1 MTVAFCRETEHRK
14 QHNNNNIMNLKIYT
28 DEVDELARKQISRL
42 LAQPA
47 FADAKVRIMPDVHA
61 GKGCVI
67 GFTADL
73 GDKVIPNIVG
83 VDIGCG
89 MLTVNLGKQKP
100 DFAALDAIM
109 HRDIPSGMDVHRN
122 AVEVFEPFEALRCRE
137 ALSHHERL
145 LRSLGSLGGGNH
157 FVEVDADTQGNY
169 YLIIHS
175 GSRNLGKQVC
185 DIYQQVAIDRRS
197 GIGDRDQLE
206 ASLIAELKEQGR
218 QREIQAAIKDLRKNW
233 SELEP
238 DTPADLCYLEGTDRE
253 NYLHD
258 MKICQLCALRN
269 REEMADI
276 IIRGLGLDVQDMFH
290 TTHNYID
297 HESNIVRKGAISARA
312 GEKLLIPINMR
323 DGCIYGTGKGN
334 DDWNQ
339 SAPHGA
345 GRILSR
351 TQALKQLSLA
361 EFQEQMKG
369 IYTTSVT
376 KRTLDESPMAYK
388 GVDAILKHIGPTVD
402 VADIFKPLYNF
413 KAEEAEPHFKKK
425 R

>member
-1 MTVAFCRETEHRK
+1 
-14 QHNNNNIMNLKIYT
+14 MNLKIYT
-28 DEVDELARKQISRL
+28 DEVEELALKQIHRL

-47 FADAKVRIMPDVHA
+47 FAEAKVRIMPDVHA

-89 MLTVNLGKQKP
+89 MLTVALGKQKP
-100 DFAALDAIM
+100 DFAALDDIM
-109 HRDIPSGMDVHRN
+109 HRNIPSGMYVHSKV
-122 AVEVFEPFEALRCRE
+122 VEPFEPFGELHCLDALER
-137 ALSHHERL
+137 HERL
-145 LRSLGSLGGGNH
+145 LRSLGTLGGGNH
-157 FVEVDADTQGNY
+157 FVEVDTDTQGNY

-185 DIYQQVAIDRRS
+185 DYYQQIAIDRRS
-197 GIGDRDQLE
+197 GIGDRHAAE
-206 ASLIAELKEQGR
+206 AALIADLKSQGR
-218 QREIQAAIKDLRKNW
+218 QREINNSIKALRSQW
-233 SELEP
+233 SELSP
-238 DTPADLCYLEGTDRE
+238 DTPADLCYLEGDDRA

-258 MKICQLCALRN
+258 MKICQLFALRN
-269 REEMADI
+269 REVMADI
-276 IIRGLGLDVQDMFH
+276 IIHRLSLNVQDMFH

-297 HESNIVRKGAISARA
+297 HDSNIVRKGAISARN

-334 DDWNQ
+334 NDWNQ

-345 GRILSR
+345 GRIMSRAQAFRELTLS
-351 TQALKQLSLA
+351 
-361 EFQEQMKG
+361 EFEQQMQG

-376 KRTLDESPMAYK
+376 QRTLDESPMVYK
-388 GVDAILKHIGPTVD
+388 GIDAILRHIGPTVD
-402 VADIFKPLYNF
+402 VVDIFKPLYNF
-413 KAEEAEPHFKKK
+413 KAEEAEAPFRRKN
-425 R
+425 